1 MTLELAIA
9 IIGISWSGDIVEI
22 DLRTRNFV
30 RVYITIVL
38 SIMF

>member
-1 MTLELAIA
+1 MTLEFTIA
-9 IIGISWSGDIVEI
+9 IIDISWSRDIVEI
-22 DLRTRNFV
+22 DLRTRNCV